1 MALTLPM
8 QETKSQKKANLQL
21 IVVLILLL
29 TSCLMPHAT
38 LNASPLHLNGLAS
51 YNNLTKH
58 YYLAALY
65 LPQLESDEKKVLSLN
80 QHKQMKLLV
89 TAHQWSPRIW
99 SKQWRNNIA
108 INNDI
113 PSGVLQKKLD
123 EFTNALKGDLLAGD
137 LILVNYEPVTGTQI
151 FINQQLILASNDMAL
166 FNTLLTTW
174 IGNLPPSRNFKHRIL
189 SLATDEQAF
198 DDTLKLHHNNMS
210 EKRINTIKHWLLT
223 LSQITNIENSKRQE
237 SLRLQL
243 IKARQQ
249 AQKKVKAE
257 QRLQLKRTKKVQ
269 ADELIIT
276 EKLRKAEHLAANI
289 KRDNQIKY
297 DKLRKE
303 KESVLENT
311 YYTNLYAWQL
321 RKAIRDKITY
331 PAWAREFNQEAVI
344 DVFFTINAKGNVI
357 GIEANEEKSPKLLIG
372 EVIKSIESTS
382 GQVHPPSQLKGSQWT
397 VSVNHNFSLRSKNQ
411 TLLIQPTK
419 PTHLI

>member
-29 TSCLMPHAT
+29 TSCLMPHAA

-257 QRLQLKRTKKVQ
+257 QRLVI
-269 ADELIIT
+269 A
-276 EKLRKAEHLAANI
+276 
-289 KRDNQIKY
+289 
-297 DKLRKE
+297 
-303 KESVLENT
+303 VLP
-311 YYTNLYAWQL
+311 LL
-321 RKAIRDKITY
+321 
-331 PAWAREFNQEAVI
+331 
-344 DVFFTINAKGNVI
+344 FFGLVVV
-357 GIEANEEKSPKLLIG
+357 P
-372 EVIKSIESTS
+372 
-382 GQVHPPSQLKGSQWT
+382 
-397 VSVNHNFSLRSKNQ
+397 
-411 TLLIQPTK
+411 
-419 PTHLI
+419 